1 MKKILF
7 SALLGACLL
16 TSCQNM
22 DIPPKNI
29 VTSDDLLSSESG
41 MDIVDALDVMANLM
55 GNKNIERRFRMA
67 IEDVKQGVRLAL
79 ALDKYKIF
87 PQLLIQMI
95 AVGENTGA
103 MDEVLL
109 KSCDHF
115 DSEVQNAL
123 NSATTMIQPI
133 ILVIMGGAIG
143 VVFISIY
150 APILSIM
157 QTL

>member
-1 MKKILF
+1 
-7 SALLGACLL
+7 
-16 TSCQNM
+16 
-22 DIPPKNI
+22 
-29 VTSDDLLSSESG
+29 

-103 MDEVLL
+103 MD
-109 KSCDHF
+109 
-115 DSEVQNAL
+115 
-123 NSATTMIQPI
+123 
-133 ILVIMGGAIG
+133 
-143 VVFISIY
+143 
-150 APILSIM
+150 
-157 QTL
+157 

>member
-1 MKKILF
+1 
-7 SALLGACLL
+7 
-16 TSCQNM
+16 
-22 DIPPKNI
+22 
-29 VTSDDLLSSESG
+29 
-41 MDIVDALDVMANLM
+41 
-55 GNKNIERRFRMA
+55 
-67 IEDVKQGVRLAL
+67 
-79 ALDKYKIF
+79 
-87 PQLLIQMI
+87 MI

>member
-1 MKKILF
+1 MKVRIPFMKKIQV
-7 SALLGACLL
+7 A
-16 TSCQNM
+16 T
-22 DIPPKNI
+22 
-29 VTSDDLLSSESG
+29 VTSRFARGFGLLIESG

-67 IEDVKQGVRLAL
+67 IEDVKQGVPLAL
-79 ALDKYKIF
+79 ALDRYKIF
-87 PQLLIQMI
+87 PQLLIQMV

-123 NSATTMIQPI
+123 NAATAMIQPV
-133 ILVIMGGAIG
+133 ILIVMGGAIG
-143 VVFISIY
+143 LVFISIY